1 MGARLR
7 ALLEPE
13 EERTLYELRTATTVP
28 QRVKDRAQV
37 LRLSSHG
44 WYVED
49 IAIHVHW
56 SQQTVRKIIS
66 RWHQKGLGGL
76 WDAPHP
82 GGKRRWQEE
91 DILFVEKTLREDPR
105 TYNSKQLCEKL
116 AKARQV
122 NLSPD
127 RLRRI
132 LKKKGVGWKRTRQSH
147 KGKQDPQKRAQ
158 KQAEL
163 EMLQWAAAAGEIDLL
178 YLDESGFSQWSPV
191 SYSYYFRGEQK
202 RLEQTRRR
210 GRRVSILGIWQ
221 PGVRFDYGLA
231 IGGISAHSYIRMMD
245 AQAALA
251 VSLV

>member
-132 LKKKGVGWKRTRQSH
+132 LKKRGWDGSEPARATKASKTPKNAPKSKQS
-147 KGKQDPQKRAQ
+147 
-158 KQAEL
+158 
-163 EMLQWAAAAGEIDLL
+163 
-178 YLDESGFSQWSPV
+178 
-191 SYSYYFRGEQK
+191 
-202 RLEQTRRR
+202 
-210 GRRVSILGIWQ
+210 
-221 PGVRFDYGLA
+221 
-231 IGGISAHSYIRMMD
+231 
-245 AQAALA
+245 
-251 VSLV
+251 

>member
-13 EERTLYELRTATTVP
+13 EERTLYELRKATTVP

-49 IAIHVHW
+49 IATHIRW
-56 SQQTVRKIIS
+56 SPQTVRKTIR

-76 WDAPHP
+76 WDAHHP
-82 GGKRRWQEE
+82 GGRRRWKEE
-91 DILFVEKTLREDPR
+91 DLVFVEKTLREDPR

-116 AKARQV
+116 AISRQV

-132 LKKKGVGWKRTRQSH
+132 LKKRGWDGS
-147 KGKQDPQKRAQ
+147 
-158 KQAEL
+158 
-163 EMLQWAAAAGEIDLL
+163 
-178 YLDESGFSQWSPV
+178 
-191 SYSYYFRGEQK
+191 
-202 RLEQTRRR
+202 
-210 GRRVSILGIWQ
+210 
-221 PGVRFDYGLA
+221 GLA
-231 IGGISAHSYIRMMD
+231 KATKASKTLKNAPKSKR
-245 AQAALA
+245 
-251 VSLV
+251 S